1 MKTLSGPAK
10 ASLMAAVVGVVGIAG
25 MGAAAV
31 ASDTNDRHAGMSMSD
46 KETGDDAAEE
56 AHEGRML
63 ADARVTAGSAA
74 AAAERQTG
82 LKAAEVEL
90 DDESATPVW
99 EVSVSGASREQTV
112 MVDGLS
118 GKVTSVSA
126 DDGEGAEGG
135 ADAD

>member
-1 MKTLSGPAK
+1 MKTLSGRAK
-10 ASLMAAVVGVVGIAG
+10 AGLMAGVLGVVGIAG
-25 MGAAAV
+25 IGAAAM
-31 ASDTNDRHAGMSMSD
+31 ASDTNDRHAGMTMAG

-56 AHEGRML
+56 AHEARML
-63 ADARVTAGSAA
+63 ADARVTAGGAA

-82 LKAAEVEL
+82 LKASEVEL

-99 EVSVSGASREQTV
+99 EVSVSGAGREQTV

-135 ADAD
+135 VDAD